1 MPVIKCENGKW
12 RIGSGACIYA
22 TREKAVE
29 VWTAILA
36 SGKYAADSRKVSYDY
51 DQVLTKKE
59 YQDKAKQDIADG
71 KLVYIISARQELSGM
86 KEIADSVGIPITRIY
101 ATGSNKAKVEK
112 IKELSIGTHYDNNT
126 DVIQNIKELT
136 DAKGIQVK
144 TA

>member
-1 MPVIKCENGKW
+1 MPVTKCSNGKW
-12 RIGSGACIYA
+12 RIGAGACIYN

-51 DQVLTKKE
+51 DEVLSLQE

-71 KLVYIISARQELSGM
+71 KIVYIISARHNIEGM
-86 KEIADSVGIPITRIY
+86 KKTAEEVGIPVSRIY

-112 IKELSIGTHYDNNT
+112 IKKLNIGTHYDNNEE
-126 DVIQNIKELT
+126 VIQKVRELG
-136 DAKGIQVK
+136 GISGKQVK
-144 TA
+144 

>member
-1 MPVIKCENGKW
+1 MPVIECSNGKW
-12 RIGSGACIYA
+12 RIGAGSCIYP

-36 SGKYAADSRKVSYDY
+36 SGKYQADSRKVSYDY
-51 DQVLTKKE
+51 DEVLSLQE

-71 KLVYIISARQELSGM
+71 KIVYIISARQEVSGM
-86 KEIADSVGIPITRIY
+86 RDTAKEVGIPESRIY

-112 IKELSIGTHYDNNT
+112 IKELNIGTHYDNNT
-126 DVIQNIKELT
+126 EVIQEVRKLT

-144 TA
+144 

>member
-1 MPVIKCENGKW
+1 MPVIKCSNGKW
-12 RIGSGACIYA
+12 RIGAGACIYN

-51 DQVLTKKE
+51 DEVLSLQE

-71 KLVYIISARQELSGM
+71 KIVYIISARQDIEGM
-86 KEIADSVGIPITRIY
+86 KKTAEEVGIPVSRIY

-112 IKELSIGTHYDNNT
+112 IKELNIGTHYDNNEE
-126 DVIQNIKELT
+126 VIQKVREL
-136 DAKGIQVK
+136 GGVSGNQVK
-144 TA
+144 